1 MNGEGRRVLLN
12 VDNLTCTLANGE
24 ILFNGLSFNL
34 KPAETL
40 LIEGGSGMGKSSL
53 LMGIKGLFST
63 QKIFTGTLTYDNR
76 PMDETREKQ
85 IGLVLQNPH
94 AQMISTL
101 VWEELISGRPDLS
114 NATVMH
120 TIHDKPPGG
129 TNHESFDAVMPCN
142 SSQRDCDSRSSSP
155 SHVPSLLEQTISILG
170 IEHLL
175 EKPVRH
181 LSAGEKHLVAIGAAA
196 MMRPSILLMD
206 EPFLYLDQKNI
217 TKVISYIHCLKQNGI
232 AQIITSH
239 PGVVDHAIF
248 NKTFSMAQPP
258 RFRHSD
264 EKTKPPCPPHPA
276 KSTIELNHV
285 SYTHENGTPILNQF
299 SLILESGKELW
310 ITGENGSGKT
320 TLLSLLSKAREPDE
334 GRVCH
339 CCNTRRADMAMGKDI
354 ESGHVGSSNRAKHE
368 KSPETC
374 PDDEG
379 HRKRNSTLLKFQMI
393 TQNPDRFFF
402 APQLIHEMKAAMLG
416 KKGAD
421 QPLTAAQQKS
431 IKTLLHRVG
440 LKGKEKITPL
450 SLSFGEKIRL
460 AAAQAWLLQPDFIFV
475 DDILGFLDPD
485 ERIFLMDF
493 LRQCRDHHGCGL
505 IFTSSRGIYRE
516 NDETPLISLEPS
528 SLHDLETSHNLVT
541 RDMAI
546 HSSTSFTRKKPKKKE
561 PSRPFWKRFFRWM
574 RLPAFEYVVGNSWL
588 HKANPMVKMGM
599 AVLFWATLYKAGD
612 GWFPIIGLLI
622 SFYYLSGGMGT
633 KRLLA
638 DSRFFLLQTAL
649 FTLFMPLFRWDVHA
663 AKEGMLAGIRVWLF
677 FIPVIVMMRTTT
689 VAQWLESFGRMISK
703 RKKRAVGIAMGLL
716 PVLMNDAK
724 EILHAQKHKGY
735 LPQRRDFFKPKQ
747 LFYGLKSLFIPL
759 LIMME
764 ESAELAGL
772 AVKLRGHDE

>member
-1 MNGEGRRVLLN
+1 MLN

-24 ILFNGLSFNL
+24 ILFNGISFNL

-53 LMGIKGLFST
+53 LMGIKGIFSS
-63 QKIFTGTLTYDNR
+63 QKIFTGTLTYQNR
-76 PMDETREKQ
+76 PMDERHESQ
-85 IGLVLQNPH
+85 VGLVLQNPH

-114 NATVMH
+114 HVTK
-120 TIHDKPPGG
+120 IHG
-129 TNHESFDAVMPCN
+129 
-142 SSQRDCDSRSSSP
+142 RSP
-155 SHVPSLLEQTISILG
+155 SPSDAPSLLEQTISILG

-217 TKVISYIHCLKQNGI
+217 SRVLSYIDCLKQNGI

-239 PGVVDHAIF
+239 PGVVKHDLF
-248 NKTFSMAQPP
+248 NQTLSMTQPP

-264 EKTKPPCPPHPA
+264 EGTKPPCLPHPET
-276 KSTIELNHV
+276 STIELDHV
-285 SYTHENGTPILNQF
+285 SFTHENGTPILHQF
-299 SLILESGKELW
+299 SLILESGKEVW

-334 GRVCH
+334 GRVFH
-339 CCNTRRADMAMGKDI
+339 CNTRRADMAMEKDPQK
-354 ESGHVGSSNRAKHE
+354 GHVRFSNWVKYGKNYNDNTGHVRPPGTTKYERTRTADREIFHIKNG
-368 KSPETC
+368 
-374 PDDEG
+374 DEG
-379 HRKRNSTLLKFQMI
+379 KGKRDSTLLKLQMI
-393 TQNPDRFFF
+393 SQNPDRFFF
-402 APQLIHEMKAAMLG
+402 APQLIHEMKSAMLG

-431 IKTLLHRVG
+431 IKTLLLRVG
-440 LKGKEKITPL
+440 LKGKDKMTPF

-505 IFTSSRGIYRE
+505 IFTSSRGVYRE
-516 NDETPLISLEPS
+516 NDKTPLISLKPS
-528 SLHDLETSHNLVT
+528 SLHGIEISPNLAA
-541 RDMAI
+541 RDIAI
-546 HSSTSFTRKKPKKKE
+546 HSNPSFTPKRSKKKE

-574 RLPAFEYVVGNSWL
+574 RLPAFEYVVGSSWL
-588 HKANPMVKMGM
+588 HKASPMVKMGM
-599 AVLFWATLYKAGD
+599 AILFWATLYKAGD
-612 GWFPIIGLLI
+612 GWFAAIGLLT

-638 DSRFFLLQTAL
+638 DSRFFLLQTVL

-716 PVLMNDAK
+716 PVLMNDAR